1 MNLRMSPTTI
11 GISDFMLKVNVLMA
25 PFVVFVRVSEKS
37 LILPAI
43 AVATFFLY
51 PTSIALTPSVSKVE
65 ITKL

>member
-1 MNLRMSPTTI
+1 
-11 GISDFMLKVNVLMA
+11 MLKVNVLMA